1 VTRNRASETLNAMTV
16 DVEEHFQVSAFADIV
31 DPADWDSM
39 ESRVDSNTSRLLDAF
54 DGAGVRA
61 TFFVLGWVARRHP
74 DLLRRIADGGHELA
88 CHGLDHTLVYRQ
100 TPTEFREH
108 TVQAR
113 DAIEQASGRPV
124 RGYRAASFSIT
135 RESLWALDVLAECGF
150 EYDSSLFPVY
160 HDRYGMP
167 GAPRTIHRIVT
178 PAGSSLVEVPP
189 STLQIGPLA
198 LAVAGGGYLRHYP
211 AGLTRWAIRRL
222 NRREGMPAVVY
233 VHPWE
238 VDPDQPRI
246 PAPWRTRLRHYR
258 GLATTLD
265 KLRDLMRRF
274 RFGPVQEVIS
284 ELEGLRS

>member
-1 VTRNRASETLNAMTV
+1 
-16 DVEEHFQVSAFADIV
+16 
-31 DPADWDSM
+31 
-39 ESRVDSNTSRLLDAF
+39 
-54 DGAGVRA
+54 
-61 TFFVLGWVARRHP
+61 
-74 DLLRRIADGGHELA
+74 LA

-100 TPTEFREH
+100 TPEEFREH
-108 TVQAR
+108 TVQAK
-113 DAIEQASGRPV
+113 DAIEQASARAV

-167 GAPRTIHRIVT
+167 GAPRRIHRMVT
-178 PAGSSLVEVPP
+178 PAGSSLIEVPP
-189 STLQIGPLA
+189 STLQIGRLA

-211 AGLTRWAIRRL
+211 AGFTRWAVRRL

-246 PAPWRTRLRHYR
+246 SAPWRTRLRHYR

-274 RFGPVQEVIS
+274 RFGPVHEVIAES
-284 ELEGLRS
+284 DGLES